1 MFLSFGQV
9 EVYQSILKTV
19 SLIDIIFTTFIF
31 DTSLKPKTRI
41 IKSCVSERFPVFVSL
56 NSSSKIYKENQK
68 TTIHERVMHVTKLT
82 AFKKD
87 LHNVNWN
94 SINHS
99 PEANSKYETLFKLLS
114 EVNEKHFP

>member
-19 SLIDIIFTTFIF
+19 SLIDIIFTNFIF

-41 IKSCVSERFPVFVSL
+41 IKSYASERFPVFFSL

-68 TTIHERVMHVTKLT
+68 TTIHKRVMHDTKLT
-82 AFKKD
+82 VFKKS

-99 PEANSKYETLFKLLS
+99 PKANSKYEILFKLSS
-114 EVNEKHFP
+114 EVYEKHFP